1 MYWNSNGQFNES
13 VMIKLYSPGPNS
25 EIFDSFEV
33 NPFGPLH
40 SKTYS
45 APISNG
51 EPPSG
56 LMFIKPSLAPKQQ
69 YPNRYNQIFRH
80 LDLVCHLLVQ

>member
-40 SKTYS
+40 SNTYS

-56 LMFIKPSLAPKQQ
+56 LMFIKPSLAPKQLISK
-69 YPNRYNQIFRH
+69 P
-80 LDLVCHLLVQ
+80 L